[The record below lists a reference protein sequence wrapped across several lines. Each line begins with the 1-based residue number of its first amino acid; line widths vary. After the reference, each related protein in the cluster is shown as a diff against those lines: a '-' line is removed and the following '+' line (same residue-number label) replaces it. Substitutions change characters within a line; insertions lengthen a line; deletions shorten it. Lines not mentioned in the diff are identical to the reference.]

1 MKCQVMMDKAESS
14 FTRTG
19 RSDLFQLSWYPT
31 VKRDTNAKIKNL
43 PSLDQSI
50 PASKIDP
57 APALDKTLI
66 HMGL

>member
-1 MKCQVMMDKAESS
+1 MKCQVMMEKAESS

-19 RSDLFQLSWYPT
+19 RSDLFQLSWYPM

-43 PSLDQSI
+43 PPLDQSI

-57 APALDKTLI
+57 APAPDKALI
-66 HMGL
+66 QMEL